1 MSDVRPVGTVDEEG
15 FTTPAPYKTEA
26 LLRSVARG
34 AVVEGVD
41 DVEGG
46 CEVEF
51 VVEERAPEGVAV
63 LEGVVDVE

>member
-1 MSDVRPVGTVDEEG
+1 MFDVRPVGMVDEEG
-15 FTTPAPYKTEA
+15 FAAPAPYKTEA

-46 CEVEF
+46 HGAEF
-51 VVEERAPEGVAV
+51 VVEE
-63 LEGVVDVE
+63 